1 METNENNF
9 ASEKFTHKTAPTK
22 SINVNGSDFT
32 YRSFGKEE
40 GIPVL
45 FLQHFTGNMDNWDPE
60 VTNAIAINYPVILF
74 NNKGV
79 GSSKGTTPDNVSKMA
94 QDAVDFI
101 RALGYSKVNLLGFSL
116 GGFIGQQIAVD
127 YPELVN
133 KLILAGT
140 GSIGGKAIAQLESHL
155 EKAFVDG
162 PDRVLINLFFSKT
175 PNSIKAG
182 EDFLE
187 RLAER
192 QVDRDLP
199 TSQATI
205 VSQARA
211 IIGYGLSTDEGNTL
225 LKSIK
230 QPVLI
235 VNGSEDN
242 MIDSINSYIMLQNIP
257 DAKLVLWSDSG
268 HGGIFQYSRDFA
280 QEVNTFLLN

>member
-1 METNENNF
+1 METKETIF
-9 ASEKFTHKTAPTK
+9 AAEEFTHKTAPTK
-22 SINVNGSDFT
+22 SININGSDFT
-32 YRSFGKEE
+32 YRSFGQKE
-40 GIPVL
+40 GIPVI

-60 VTNAIAINYPVILF
+60 VTNAIAGKYPVVLF

-79 GSSKGTTPDNVSKMA
+79 GSSGGETPDNVSAMA
-94 QDAVDFI
+94 RDAVDFI
-101 RALGYSKVNLLGFSL
+101 NALGYNKVNILGFSL
-116 GGFIGQQIAVD
+116 GGFIGQQIAAD
-127 YPELVN
+127 YPELVH

-175 PNSIKAG
+175 PSSIKAG

-192 QVDRDLP
+192 KEDRDLP
-199 TSQATI
+199 TSQTTI
-205 VSQARA
+205 ASQAKA
-211 IIGYGLSTDEGNTL
+211 IIGYGLATDEGNKL

-235 VNGSEDN
+235 VNGSDDN
-242 MIDSINSYIMLQNIP
+242 MVDSINSYIMLQNIP

-268 HGGIFQYSRDFA
+268 HGGIFQYSKDFA

>member
-1 METNENNF
+1 METKETIF
-9 ASEKFTHKTAPTK
+9 ASEKFTHTTAPTK
-22 SINVNGSDFT
+22 SINVKGSDFT
-32 YRSFGKEE
+32 YRSFGRKE
-40 GIPVL
+40 GIPVI

-60 VTNAIAINYPVILF
+60 VTNAIARKYPVILF

-79 GSSKGTTPDNVSKMA
+79 GSSNGDTPDNVSAMA

-116 GGFIGQQIAVD
+116 GGFIGQQIASD

-155 EKAFVDG
+155 QKAFVDG

-175 PNSIKAG
+175 PSSIQAG
-182 EDFLE
+182 EAFLQ

-192 QVDRDLP
+192 EVDRDSP
-199 TSQATI
+199 TSQDTI
-205 VSQARA
+205 ASQAKA
-211 IIGYGLSTDEGNTL
+211 IIGYGLATDEGSKQ

-235 VNGSEDN
+235 VNGNDDN
-242 MIDSINSYIMLQNIP
+242 MVDSINSYLMLQHIP
-257 DAKLVLWSDSG
+257 NAKLVLWSDSG
-268 HGGIFQYSRDFA
+268 HGGIFQYSEDFTR
-280 QEVNTFLLN
+280 EVNAFLLN

>member
-9 ASEKFTHKTAPTK
+9 ASEKITHKTVPTQSI
-22 SINVNGSDFT
+22 SINGTDFT
-32 YRSFGKEE
+32 YRSFGKKG
-40 GIPVL
+40 GIPVI

-60 VTNAIAINYPVILF
+60 VTNAIASNHPVILF

-79 GSSKGTTPDNVSKMA
+79 GSSKGTTPDNVSEMA
-94 QDAVDFI
+94 RDAVDFI
-101 RALGYSKVNLLGFSL
+101 YALGYNKVNILGFSL
-116 GGFIGQQIAVD
+116 GGFIGQKIAAD
-127 YPELVN
+127 YPELVH

-175 PNSIKAG
+175 PSSIKAG

-205 VSQARA
+205 ASQARA
-211 IIGYGLSTDEGNTL
+211 IIGYGLATDEGNIQ

-242 MIDSINSYIMLQNIP
+242 MVDSINSYIMLQNIP

>member
-1 METNENNF
+1 METMENILE
-9 ASEKFTHKTAPTK
+9 AEKFTHKTAPTK
-22 SINVNGSDFT
+22 SISVNGSDFT

-60 VTNAIAINYPVILF
+60 VTNAIASNYPVILF
-74 NNKGV
+74 NNRGV
-79 GSSKGTTPDNVSKMA
+79 GSSKGTTPDNVSEMA

-101 RALGYSKVNLLGFSL
+101 RALGYNKVNILGFSL
-116 GGFIGQQIAVD
+116 GGFIGQKIAAD

-175 PNSIKAG
+175 PSSIKAG

-187 RLAER
+187 RISER
-192 QVDRDLP
+192 QVERDLP
-199 TSQATI
+199 TSQTAI
-205 VSQARA
+205 ASQARA
-211 IIGYGLSTDEGNTL
+211 IIGYGLATDEDHKQ
-225 LKSIK
+225 LKSIR

-235 VNGSEDN
+235 VNGSDDN
-242 MIDSINSYIMLQNIP
+242 MVDSINSYIMLQNIP

-280 QEVNTFLLN
+280 QEVNSFLLN

>member
-1 METNENNF
+1 METIENIL
-9 ASEKFTHKTAPTK
+9 ATKGFTHKTVPTK
-22 SINVNGSDFT
+22 SININGSDFT

-40 GIPVL
+40 GIPVI

-60 VTNAIAINYPVILF
+60 VTNAIANNHPVILF

-79 GSSKGTTPDNVSKMA
+79 GSSKGITPDNVTEMA
-94 QDAVDFI
+94 RDAVDFI
-101 RALGYSKVNLLGFSL
+101 LTLGYNKVNILGFSL
-116 GGFIGQQIAVD
+116 GGFIGQQIAAD

-175 PNSIKAG
+175 PSSIKAG
-182 EDFLE
+182 EAFLE
-187 RLAER
+187 RLGER
-192 QVDRDLP
+192 KLDRDLP
-199 TSQATI
+199 TSQTTI
-205 VSQARA
+205 ASQARA
-211 IIGYGLSTDEGNTL
+211 IIGYGLATDEGKSQ

-235 VNGSEDN
+235 VNGSDDN
-242 MIDSINSYIMLQNIP
+242 MVDSINSYIMLQNIP
-257 DAKLVLWSDSG
+257 NAKLVLWSDSG
-268 HGGIFQYSRDFA
+268 HGGIFQYSKDFV
-280 QEVNTFLLN
+280 QEVNSFLGN

>member
-1 METNENNF
+1 METIENILE
-9 ASEKFTHKTAPTK
+9 AEKFTHKTAPTK

-32 YRSFGKEE
+32 YRSFGRKE

-60 VTNAIAINYPVILF
+60 VTNAIASNYPVILF

-79 GSSKGTTPDNVSKMA
+79 GSSKGTTPENVFEMA

-116 GGFIGQQIAVD
+116 GGFIGQQIAAD

-182 EDFLE
+182 EDFLA

-192 QVDRDLP
+192 EVDRDLP

-205 VSQARA
+205 ASQARA
-211 IIGYGLSTDEGNTL
+211 IIGYGLATDEGNTQ

-242 MIDSINSYIMLQNIP
+242 MVDSINSYIMLQNIP

-280 QEVNTFLLN
+280 QEVNSFLLN

>member
-1 METNENNF
+1 MENILE
-9 ASEKFTHKTAPTK
+9 AEKFTHKTAPTK
-22 SINVNGSDFT
+22 SININGSDFT

-40 GIPVL
+40 GIPVV

-60 VTNAIAINYPVILF
+60 VTNAIASNYPVILF
-74 NNKGV
+74 NNRGV
-79 GSSKGTTPDNVSKMA
+79 GSSKGTTPDNVSEMA
-94 QDAVDFI
+94 EDTVVFI

-116 GGFIGQQIAVD
+116 GGFIGQQIAAD

-140 GSIGGKAIAQLESHL
+140 GSIGGKAIAKLESHL

-162 PDRVLINLFFSKT
+162 PDRVLINLFFNKT
-175 PNSIKAG
+175 PSSIKAG
-182 EDFLE
+182 EAFLE

-192 QVDRDLP
+192 KTDRDSP
-199 TSQATI
+199 TSQAAI
-205 VSQARA
+205 ANQAKA
-211 IIGYGLSTDEGNTL
+211 IIGYGLGKDEDHKQ

-235 VNGSEDN
+235 VNGSDDN
-242 MIDSINSYIMLQNIP
+242 MVDSINSYIMLRNIP

>member
-1 METNENNF
+1 
-9 ASEKFTHKTAPTK
+9 
-22 SINVNGSDFT
+22 
-32 YRSFGKEE
+32 
-40 GIPVL
+40 
-45 FLQHFTGNMDNWDPE
+45 
-60 VTNAIAINYPVILF
+60 
-74 NNKGV
+74 
-79 GSSKGTTPDNVSKMA
+79 MA
-94 QDAVDFI
+94 QDTVDFI

-116 GGFIGQQIAVD
+116 GGFIGQQIAAD

-162 PDRVLINLFFSKT
+162 PDRVLINLFFNKT

-182 EDFLE
+182 EAFLE

-192 QVDRDLP
+192 KLDRDLP
-199 TSQATI
+199 TSQDAI
-205 VSQARA
+205 ANQARA
-211 IIGYGLSTDEGNTL
+211 IIGYGLATDEDNKQ

-235 VNGSEDN
+235 VNGSDDN
-242 MIDSINSYIMLQNIP
+242 MVDSINSYIMLRNIP

-280 QEVNTFLLN
+280 QEVNSFLLN

>member
-1 METNENNF
+1 METPENIF
-9 ASEKFTHKTAPTK
+9 VSEKFTHKTAPTK

-32 YRSFGKEE
+32 YRSFGRKE
-40 GIPVL
+40 GIPVI

-60 VTNAIAINYPVILF
+60 VTNAIASNYPVILF

-79 GSSKGTTPDNVSKMA
+79 GSSKGTTPDNVSAMA

-116 GGFIGQQIAVD
+116 GGFIGQHIAAE

-175 PNSIKAG
+175 PKSIKAG
-182 EDFLE
+182 EAFLE

-192 QVDRDLP
+192 KLDRDLP

-205 VSQARA
+205 ESQARA
-211 IIGYGLSTDEGNTL
+211 IIGYGLATDEGNKQ
-225 LKSIK
+225 LKAIK

-242 MIDSINSYIMLQNIP
+242 MVDSINSYIMLQNIP

-280 QEVNTFLLN
+280 HEVNTFLLN

>member
-1 METNENNF
+1 
-9 ASEKFTHKTAPTK
+9 
-22 SINVNGSDFT
+22 
-32 YRSFGKEE
+32 
-40 GIPVL
+40 
-45 FLQHFTGNMDNWDPE
+45 MDNWDPE
-60 VTNAIAINYPVILF
+60 VTNAIASNYPVILF

-79 GSSKGTTPDNVSKMA
+79 GSSKGTTPDNVSAMA

-116 GGFIGQQIAVD
+116 GGFIGQQIASD

-182 EDFLE
+182 EDFLA

-192 QVDRDLP
+192 EVDRDLP

-205 VSQARA
+205 ASQARA
-211 IIGYGLSTDEGNTL
+211 IIGYGLATDEGYTQ

-242 MIDSINSYIMLQNIP
+242 MVDSINSYIMLQNIP

-280 QEVNTFLLN
+280 QEVNSFLLN

>member
-1 METNENNF
+1 METKENIF
-9 ASEKFTHKTAPTK
+9 ASEEFTHKTVPTK
-22 SINVNGSDFT
+22 FINVNGTEIT
-32 YRSFGKEE
+32 YRSFGKKE
-40 GIPVL
+40 GIPVIL
-45 FLQHFTGNMDNWDPE
+45 LQHFTGNMDNWDPE
-60 VTNAIAINYPVILF
+60 VTNAIAINHPVILF

-79 GSSKGTTPDNVSKMA
+79 GSSKGTTPDNISEMA
-94 QDAVDFI
+94 RDAVDFI
-101 RALGYSKVNLLGFSL
+101 YALGYNKVNILGFSL
-116 GGFIGQQIAVD
+116 GGFIGQKIATD
-127 YPELVN
+127 YPELIH

-182 EDFLE
+182 EAFLE

-192 QVDRDLP
+192 KLHRDLP

-205 VSQARA
+205 ASQARA
-211 IIGYGLSTDEGNTL
+211 IIEYGLATDEDNKE

-235 VNGSEDN
+235 VNGSDDV
-242 MIDSINSYIMLQNIP
+242 MVDSSNSYKMLQNIP
-257 DAKLVLWSDSG
+257 NAKLVLWSDSG
-268 HGGIFQYSRDFA
+268 HGGIFQYSEDFTR
-280 QEVNTFLLN
+280 EVNSFLLN